1 MYDLA
6 QKSRQED
13 SMAGRTGN
21 RADKPVSIASHVLST
36 HSVVHITGEVCQSIS
51 CCMQCHHT
59 DFVHVMGNLPKREVQ
74 QCANTV

>member
-21 RADKPVSIASHVLST
+21 RADKPVSMSIAYAVNAF
-36 HSVVHITGEVCQSIS
+36 
-51 CCMQCHHT
+51 M
-59 DFVHVMGNLPKREVQ
+59 
-74 QCANTV
+74 CA